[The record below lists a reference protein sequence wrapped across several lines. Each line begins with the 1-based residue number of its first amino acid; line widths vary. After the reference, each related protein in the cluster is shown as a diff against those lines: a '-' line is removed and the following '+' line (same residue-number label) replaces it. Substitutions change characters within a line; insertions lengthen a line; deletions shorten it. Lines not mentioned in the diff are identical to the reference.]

1 MGGVRHNDFFSG
13 ISLFRQMS
21 ANQHQSRELALSAGR
36 RLQAHMFHTAYF
48 AQDVLKLV
56 KQLYGSLQ
64 QLNRSQRVDERKS
77 RETSHDLVNIWI
89 VILRKRVYSI

>member
-36 RLQAHMFHTAYF
+36 RLQAHMFHSAYF

-56 KQLYGSLQ
+56 KQLDGSLQ

-77 RETSHDLVNIWI
+77 RETRHDFVDLWI
-89 VILRKRVYSI
+89 VLHRTRP